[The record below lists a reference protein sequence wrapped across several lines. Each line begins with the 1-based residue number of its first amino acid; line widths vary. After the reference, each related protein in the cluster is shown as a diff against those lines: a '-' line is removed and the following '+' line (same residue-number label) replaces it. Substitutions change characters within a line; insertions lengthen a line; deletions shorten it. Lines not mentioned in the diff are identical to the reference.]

1 MTDGLAVFGGWV
13 LLLLLLAV
21 LTVVVVRGRNR

>member
-1 MTDGLAVFGGWV
+1 MTDGLAVLGGWV